1 MFNSAN
7 HLCKELE
14 KRGIEYDCSLHAAN
28 GGFESITVKFRDR
41 VYFEDEEGYSYF
53 KVNNPLMFQ
62 IIDYIDLDAPD
73 YPR

>member
-1 MFNSAN
+1 MFSNVN
-7 HLCKELE
+7 YLCKELE
-14 KRGIEYDCSLHAAN
+14 KRGIDYDCSYQMYK
-28 GGFESITVKFRDR
+28 GVESMVIRFRDKEF
-41 VYFEDEEGYSYF
+41 FEDEEGFCFF

>member
-1 MFNSAN
+1 MFSTANS
-7 HLCKELE
+7 LCKALM
-14 KRGIEYDCSLHAAN
+14 KRGIDYDCTLQMN
-28 GGFESITVKFRDR
+28 KGVESIVIRFRDR
-41 VYFEDEEGYSYF
+41 EFFEDEEGFCYF